1 MKVEVATRRRRP
13 RSRAGALIG
22 SCALVVLFSVPLY
35 TGLLGALA
43 SPAGVG
49 DLRPW
54 PTEFR
59 WQNFLEVWREVSFA
73 RYILN
78 SLFYA
83 SSACSLVLLVGVPA
97 GYAVSRFR
105 FPGRSAYLLA
115 ILATQMVTVST
126 IIIPLFLMVVR
137 IGLFDR
143 AITVILLSAALG
155 TPFAVWMLSNYFD
168 TLPPD
173 LEEAAMVDGCSR
185 LRALWSVLLPVARP
199 GVAAASVLA
208 FTMAYNQFF
217 VPLVMLSSSERYPA
231 LVGVYTLARQV
242 MVSWELV
249 MAATLLVII
258 PPLLLFFF
266 GQRHLV
272 GGLTTGFDK

>member
-1 MKVEVATRRRRP
+1 MSRRLSRQRQV
-13 RSRAGALIG
+13 SRAGALIG
-22 SCALVVLFSVPLY
+22 SCALVVLFAVPLY

-54 PTEFR
+54 PTEFH
-59 WQNFLEVWREVSFA
+59 WQNFLEVWKQVAFA
-73 RYILN
+73 RFMLN

-83 SSACSLVLLVGVPA
+83 SSACGLVLLVSIPA

-115 ILATQMVTVST
+115 ILATQMVTIST
-126 IIIPLFLMVVR
+126 IIIPLFLLVVR

-143 AITVILLSAALG
+143 PIAVIVFSAALG
-155 TPFAVWMLSNYFD
+155 TPFAVWMLRNYFD

-185 LRALWSVLLPVARP
+185 LRALLSVLLPVARP
-199 GVAAASVLA
+199 GLAAATVLA
-208 FTMAYNQFF
+208 FTTAYNQFF
-217 VPLVMLSSSERYPA
+217 VPLVMLSTTDRYPA

-242 MVSWELV
+242 MVSWEVV
-249 MAATLLVII
+249 MAATLLVIV
-258 PPLLLFFF
+258 PPLILFFVS
-266 GQRHLV
+266 QRYLV

>member
-1 MKVEVATRRRRP
+1 MSLRLSRQRQV
-13 RSRAGALIG
+13 SRAGALIG
-22 SCALVVLFSVPLY
+22 ACALVFLFAVPLY

-49 DLRPW
+49 DLHPW
-54 PTEFR
+54 PTEFH
-59 WQNFLEVWREVSFA
+59 WQNFLEVWKQVSFA
-73 RYILN
+73 RFMLN

-83 SSACSLVLLVGVPA
+83 SSACGLVLLVSIPA

-115 ILATQMVTVST
+115 ILATQMVTIST
-126 IIIPLFLMVVR
+126 IIIPLFLLVVR
-137 IGLFDR
+137 IGLFDQ
-143 AITVILLSAALG
+143 AIAVIGFSAALG
-155 TPFAVWMLSNYFD
+155 TPFAVWMLRNYFD
-168 TLPPD
+168 TLPLD

-185 LRALWSVLLPVARP
+185 LRALLSVLLPVARP
-199 GVAAASVLA
+199 GLAAATVLA
-208 FTMAYNQFF
+208 FSMAYNQFF
-217 VPLVMLSSSERYPA
+217 VPLVMLSTTERYPA

-249 MAATLLVII
+249 MAATLLVIV
-258 PPLLLFFF
+258 PPLILFFIS
-266 GQRHLV
+266 QRYLV

>member
-1 MKVEVATRRRRP
+1 VSLHLSRQRQV
-13 RSRAGALIG
+13 SRAGALIG
-22 SCALVVLFSVPLY
+22 SCALVFLFAVPLY

-43 SPAGVG
+43 SPAGVA

-59 WQNFLEVWREVSFA
+59 WQNFLEVWKQVAFA
-73 RYILN
+73 RFMLN

-83 SSACSLVLLVGVPA
+83 SSACGLVLLVSIPA

-115 ILATQMVTVST
+115 ILATQMVTIST
-126 IIIPLFLMVVR
+126 IIIPLFLLVVR
-137 IGLFDR
+137 VGLFDR
-143 AITVILLSAALG
+143 AITVIVFSAALAA
-155 TPFAVWMLSNYFD
+155 PFAIWMLRNYFD

-185 LRALWSVLLPVARP
+185 LRALLSVVLPVARP
-199 GVAAASVLA
+199 GLAVTTVLA

-217 VPLVMLSSSERYPA
+217 VPLVMLSTTDRYPA

-242 MVSWELV
+242 MVSWEVV
-249 MAATLLVII
+249 MAATLLVIV
-258 PPLLLFFF
+258 PPLILFFIS
-266 GQRHLV
+266 QRHLV